1 MQSYTQSGTRPK
13 RGPGRRRCDRCQRL
27 HKPLSESV
35 RYCGACSAKLL
46 SRVSWKG
53 LWR

>member
-1 MQSYTQSGTRPK
+1 MQYTQQTAQRK
-13 RGPGRRRCDRCQRL
+13 RGPGKRKCDRCQRP

-46 SRVSWKG
+46 SRISWQG